1 MGADDQPRIE
11 RAKPVGRPPL
21 TLPDRLTIR
30 ALHDRNFSDA
40 QIARA
45 LNYQPSQVREALQ
58 DARAVLEASAVA
70 LVTDYLTAS
79 DIAARKGDHRPA
91 RDMLDRL
98 HVTEPTPVEQ
108 TTVGIAVQISGFTL
122 PGLPVQLASNKS
134 LLAGD
139 EPLPQGA
146 PAPAL
151 DVVATNARSTERE

>member
-1 MGADDQPRIE
+1 MADDQPRIE

-21 TLPDRLTIR
+21 TLPDRLTVH
-30 ALHDRNFSDA
+30 ALHARGYSDA

-45 LNYQPSQVREALQ
+45 LNLQPSQCRSALD

-98 HVTEPTPVEQ
+98 HVTEPTPVE
-108 TTVGIAVQISGFTL
+108 TTNVGIAVQISGFTL
-122 PGLPVQLASNKS
+122 PGLPVQFTNTQ
-134 LLAGD
+134 
-139 EPLPQGA
+139 LPQGA
-146 PAPAL
+146 PAPAI
-151 DVVATNARSTERE
+151 DITATPARSTNQEHSE